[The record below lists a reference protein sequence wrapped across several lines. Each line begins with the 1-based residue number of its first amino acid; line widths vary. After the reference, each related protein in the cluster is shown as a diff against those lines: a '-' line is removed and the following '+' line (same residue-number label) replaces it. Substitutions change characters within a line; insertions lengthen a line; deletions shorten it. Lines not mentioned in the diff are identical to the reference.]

1 VSARSHRL
9 PLRPGFGL
17 ASVTDVGI
25 GLNRPECVLCTA
37 NGDVFVSDWR
47 GGVTRIA
54 ADGRQTLIAAVGAPL
69 TLKPNGIALDKDGT
83 FLLAQ
88 LDDRVGGVYRLR
100 RDGTVIPFLLEVD
113 GQPLPST
120 NFALID
126 DAGRVW
132 ITVMT
137 RHVPRQRARY
147 PGCADGYVV
156 LVDKRGARIVADGI
170 GFANECRFDPSG
182 EWLYVNETWAR
193 CISRFRVDSHGNVG
207 PREVFIAFDTDVYP
221 DGLAFDDEGGLWL
234 ASVYSNRV
242 LRIAPDR
249 AIETIVDD
257 SDEGFVDQL
266 ARDFASGALV
276 DGRATLDQPWRR
288 LGSISSVAFGGRDRK
303 TLYIGCLLDNRI
315 YRMGVPVRGVR
326 PSHWEVVVPV

>member
-1 VSARSHRL
+1 
-9 PLRPGFGL
+9 
-17 ASVTDVGI
+17 VTDVGV

-54 ADGRQTLIAAVGAPL
+54 ADGHQTLIAAAGSPL

-88 LDDRVGGVYRLR
+88 LDERVGGVYRLR
-100 RDGTVIPFLLEVD
+100 GDGSVIPFLLEVD
-113 GQPLPST
+113 GQPLQST
-120 NFALID
+120 NFVLID
-126 DAGRVW
+126 DAGRIW

-156 LVDKRGARIVADGI
+156 LVDQRGARIVADGI
-170 GFANECRFDPSG
+170 GFANECRLDPSG
-182 EWLYVNETWAR
+182 KWLYVNETWAR
-193 CISRFRVDSHGNVG
+193 CISRYRVDAHGSVG
-207 PREVFIAFDTDVYP
+207 PREEFIAFDTDVYP
-221 DGLAFDDEGGLWL
+221 DGLAFDEEGGLWL
-234 ASVYSNRV
+234 ASIYSNRV
-242 LRIAPDR
+242 LCIAPDR

-257 SDEGFVDQL
+257 SDEGFVDRL

-276 DGRATLDQPWRR
+276 DGQATLDQPWRR
-288 LGSISSVAFGGRDRK
+288 LGSISSVAFGGLERK
-303 TLYIGCLLDNRI
+303 TLYIGCLLDSRI
-315 YRMGVPVRGVR
+315 YRMSVPVRGVR
-326 PSHWEVVVPV
+326 PSHWEVAVPSSDSRNAWESI